1 MAVEKNSLPT
11 QGVGDRHQPTNGNA
25 PSAAPSASSS
35 TSAEELNEQA
45 RKAYAEQRYQE
56 AAELF
61 AKAASLTPTE
71 PAHHYNRG
79 LALLGLKLFAEAE
92 AAFKA
97 AIAVDPDYQAAY
109 SWLGQALFEQK
120 RYGEARSAFESARKF
135 NDHDATIH
143 NWLGRVALTQQQYEE
158 AERDFAEALKLAPAE
173 SAYRYNRGLALVGL
187 KRAADA
193 EAEFRHLLSSDP
205 GYQPAHTGLGQA
217 LFEQKRYDEAKSEF
231 ENARNLNDHD
241 AAIYN
246 WLGRVAL
253 VQQQYEEAERNFAEA
268 LKLAPAETPYRYNH
282 GVALLGQKKL
292 GDAEAEFRAVL
303 SSSPTYELAYIGLG
317 RVLLDQ
323 KRYAEAKDAFDSAL
337 KLDDKDPLIHDWLGR
352 LAYALGRFD
361 EAQRQFAQ
369 ATELAPPGETSYRY
383 NRGLTLLVLKRS
395 GDAADAEAEF
405 RKVIQAKP
413 DYEAAHA
420 GLGQALFEQ
429 RKLDDAKKEFELART
444 LKEKDPARLL
454 TEDDA
459 ATYNWLGRIALLQ
472 QQYEEA
478 ERNFA
483 KAASLAPAE
492 VAYHYNRGLA
502 LSSLKRFAEAGTQ
515 FLAAISSSKDDNAAA
530 YVGLGQALLD
540 QERYDEAKSA
550 FEHALSIK
558 GPKANEA
565 EIHSALG
572 RVAFALG
579 QYADSEQA
587 FRRAVELNGVNAVYH
602 YNLGL
607 ALERMLRYD
616 EALREYQA
624 GVEQTEKETDG
635 EQPALRYRSYAYQSK
650 ANLLQKQGKYGPA
663 RAVWSKA
670 CEEYWLAADR
680 AARAR
685 DADFFGNFGNVL
697 YEIFDNMQMAEQ
709 MFATGLSYDPNH
721 IAILA
726 GQVGLYLDMRE
737 RHEFDRRDAHWKAL
751 DAYKRLVPLL
761 EQKLMRDSRPATVV
775 QLAKLFLQMEDCSE
789 ARRWLTSA
797 LPRNDAAS
805 VGDVDLVD
813 VHGTLGVVCMK
824 QREYAEAVERF
835 EQARRLNPNNLTI
848 RSNLAGAYAKA
859 KRLEKAES
867 EYRSLLAIAPTNL
880 ESLVGLGEVY
890 AAMGD
895 AGDVQRYETAIEYF
909 ARAVMITAWE
919 DRSKTLKRNEEAAL
933 HYSLGYARV
942 RLYETDPKTGP
953 SILSEA
959 RRNFERCSEI
969 DRSYEKANRARKKL
983 DDWLRGSSPERVAR
997 YGPTCIF
1004 VLSLAIFIASQFWFY
1019 SGLRLNQ
1026 YLGYYITITFGSLLF
1041 MIAGLYLPQILK
1053 LRVGGIELEKTSADQ
1068 ITAPRSFGI
1077 TNSPE
1082 DAPSVAGPQL
1092 QVS

>member
-1 MAVEKNSLPT
+1 MAVEKNSLPA
-11 QGVGDRHQPTNGNA
+11 QGVGDRHQPTNGTA

-45 RKAYAEQRYQE
+45 RKAYVEQRYQE

-79 LALLGLKLFAEAE
+79 LALLGLKSFAEAE

-120 RYGEARSAFESARKF
+120 RYGEAGSAFESARKF

-143 NWLGRVALTQQQYEE
+143 NWLGRVALIQQQYEE
-158 AERDFAEALKLAPAE
+158 AEREFAEALKLAPAE

-193 EAEFRHLLSSDP
+193 EAEFRQVLSSDP
-205 GYQPAHTGLGQA
+205 GYQPAH
-217 LFEQKRYDEAKSEF
+217 
-231 ENARNLNDHD
+231 
-241 AAIYN
+241 
-246 WLGRVAL
+246 
-253 VQQQYEEAERNFAEA
+253 
-268 LKLAPAETPYRYNH
+268 
-282 GVALLGQKKL
+282 
-292 GDAEAEFRAVL
+292 
-303 SSSPTYELAYIGLG
+303 IGLG
-317 RVLLDQ
+317 RVLVDQ
-323 KRYAEAKDAFDSAL
+323 KRYTEAKDAFDSAL

-361 EAQRQFAQ
+361 EAQRQFAE

-502 LSSLKRFAEAGTQ
+502 LSSLKRFAEAGTE

-624 GVEQTEKETDG
+624 GVEQTEKETAG

-697 YEIFDNMQMAEQ
+697 YKSSTTCRWLN
-709 MFATGLSYDPNH
+709 
-721 IAILA
+721 
-726 GQVGLYLDMRE
+726 RC
-737 RHEFDRRDAHWKAL
+737 
-751 DAYKRLVPLL
+751 
-761 EQKLMRDSRPATVV
+761 SRP
-775 QLAKLFLQMEDCSE
+775 D
-789 ARRWLTSA
+789 
-797 LPRNDAAS
+797 
-805 VGDVDLVD
+805 
-813 VHGTLGVVCMK
+813 
-824 QREYAEAVERF
+824 
-835 EQARRLNPNNLTI
+835 
-848 RSNLAGAYAKA
+848 
-859 KRLEKAES
+859 
-867 EYRSLLAIAPTNL
+867 
-880 ESLVGLGEVY
+880 
-890 AAMGD
+890 
-895 AGDVQRYETAIEYF
+895 
-909 ARAVMITAWE
+909 
-919 DRSKTLKRNEEAAL
+919 
-933 HYSLGYARV
+933 
-942 RLYETDPKTGP
+942 
-953 SILSEA
+953 
-959 RRNFERCSEI
+959 
-969 DRSYEKANRARKKL
+969 
-983 DDWLRGSSPERVAR
+983 
-997 YGPTCIF
+997 
-1004 VLSLAIFIASQFWFY
+1004 
-1019 SGLRLNQ
+1019 
-1026 YLGYYITITFGSLLF
+1026 
-1041 MIAGLYLPQILK
+1041 
-1053 LRVGGIELEKTSADQ
+1053 
-1068 ITAPRSFGI
+1068 
-1077 TNSPE
+1077 
-1082 DAPSVAGPQL
+1082 
-1092 QVS
+1092 